1 MESLFGRRGRS
12 ASFEEDD
19 GESSFTFL
27 ELFSVV
33 ELELPPTT
41 KSGERVME
49 KKDCLLLQRL
59 LNLVT
64 VASSSVLYLA
74 VAEPRCQASA
84 V

>member
-33 ELELPPTT
+33 ELELVL
-41 KSGERVME
+41 KKMME
-49 KKDCLLLQRL
+49 
-59 LNLVT
+59 NLHLP
-64 VASSSVLYLA
+64 S
-74 VAEPRCQASA
+74 
-84 V
+84 